1 MYENVRSCV
10 RVRKGLSLSDEFEVK
25 FGVHQDSL
33 LSHLLFIIVLGC
45 FVKGDSKVPADLE
58 QSFSVCLYKEKGIA
72 LDRGNYRGL
81 KLTEQAMKVIE
92 RIAYSLIRQV
102 VTINWST
109 LGGLYA
115 DALVI
120 IADSMV
126 ECVRRLLTWKEGME
140 R

>member
-1 MYENVRSCV
+1 M
-10 RVRKGLSLSDEFEVK
+10 
-25 FGVHQDSL
+25 
-33 LSHLLFIIVLGC
+33 
-45 FVKGDSKVPADLE
+45 GD
-58 QSFSVCLYKEKGIA
+58 A

-81 KLTEQAMKVIE
+81 ELTEQAMKVIE

-109 LGGLYA
+109 LGRLYA
-115 DALVI
+115 NALVI
-120 IADSMV
+120 IADSMG

>member
-1 MYENVRSCV
+1 
-10 RVRKGLSLSDEFEVK
+10 
-25 FGVHQDSL
+25 
-33 LSHLLFIIVLGC
+33 
-45 FVKGDSKVPADLE
+45 
-58 QSFSVCLYKEKGIA
+58 
-72 LDRGNYRGL
+72 
-81 KLTEQAMKVIE
+81 MKVIE

-120 IADSMV
+120 VADSKG
-126 ECVRRLLTWKEGME
+126 ECVRRLLTWEEGME

>member
-1 MYENVRSCV
+1 M
-10 RVRKGLSLSDEFEVK
+10 
-25 FGVHQDSL
+25 
-33 LSHLLFIIVLGC
+33 
-45 FVKGDSKVPADLE
+45 GD
-58 QSFSVCLYKEKGIA
+58 A

-81 KLTEQAMKVIE
+81 ELTEQAMKVTE

-109 LGGLYA
+109 LGGLHA

-120 IADSMV
+120 IADSMGK
-126 ECVRRLLTWKEGME
+126 CVHRRLTWKEGME

>member
-1 MYENVRSCV
+1 
-10 RVRKGLSLSDEFEVK
+10 
-25 FGVHQDSL
+25 
-33 LSHLLFIIVLGC
+33 
-45 FVKGDSKVPADLE
+45 
-58 QSFSVCLYKEKGIA
+58 
-72 LDRGNYRGL
+72 
-81 KLTEQAMKVIE
+81 MKVIE

-120 IADSMV
+120 IAVSV
-126 ECVRRLLTWKEGME
+126 EECVCRLLTWKEGMQ

>member
-1 MYENVRSCV
+1 M
-10 RVRKGLSLSDEFEVK
+10 
-25 FGVHQDSL
+25 
-33 LSHLLFIIVLGC
+33 
-45 FVKGDSKVPADLE
+45 
-58 QSFSVCLYKEKGIA
+58 
-72 LDRGNYRGL
+72 DRGNYRGP

-109 LGGLYA
+109 LGGLHA

-120 IADSMV
+120 IADSME

>member
-1 MYENVRSCV
+1 
-10 RVRKGLSLSDEFEVK
+10 
-25 FGVHQDSL
+25 
-33 LSHLLFIIVLGC
+33 
-45 FVKGDSKVPADLE
+45 
-58 QSFSVCLYKEKGIA
+58 
-72 LDRGNYRGL
+72 
-81 KLTEQAMKVIE
+81 MKVIE

-120 IADSMV
+120 IADSMG
-126 ECVRRLLTWKEGME
+126 ECVRRLLTLKEGME

>member
-1 MYENVRSCV
+1 MEN
-10 RVRKGLSLSDEFEVK
+10 
-25 FGVHQDSL
+25 
-33 LSHLLFIIVLGC
+33 
-45 FVKGDSKVPADLE
+45 GD
-58 QSFSVCLYKEKGIA
+58 A

-81 KLTEQAMKVIE
+81 ELTEQAMKVIG
-92 RIAYSLIRQV
+92 RISYSLIRQV

-120 IADSMV
+120 IAEYMG
-126 ECVRRLLTWKEGME
+126 EFVRRLLTWKEGME